1 MECLWVFI
9 FKIGSM
15 ILGIVVLV
23 EDFEF
28 ICFVMLSDGKINWL
42 VLSLLIKILILLLS
56 FGFLI

>member
-1 MECLWVFI
+1 
-9 FKIGSM
+9 M
-15 ILGIVVLV
+15 ILEIVVLV

-42 VLSLLIKILILLLS
+42 VLSLLMKILILLLS